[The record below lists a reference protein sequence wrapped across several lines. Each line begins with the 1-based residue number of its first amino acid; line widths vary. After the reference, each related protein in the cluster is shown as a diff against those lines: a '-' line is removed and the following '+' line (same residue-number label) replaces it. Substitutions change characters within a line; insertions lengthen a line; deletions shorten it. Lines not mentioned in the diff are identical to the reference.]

1 VVEVKVRRLIPVVFF
16 ALALAC
22 KAKQS
27 PAPPPTSAAAPP
39 AASTDTRTQATTTE
53 SAVAPEVSPVG
64 DIPDTQAFV
73 KYRSAAGG
81 YELDV
86 PEGWARTENGPAVT
100 FVNKI
105 DGVQVTVSPSSSI
118 PTIASVQANEVK
130 QIQAAGRA
138 VTVANVSEVALPGG
152 KAVLIKYTS
161 NSEPNAVT
169 NKQVRLDN
177 EAYVFSK
184 NGKAATL
191 TLWAPQ
197 GADNVDQWQRMSK
210 SFRWL

>member
-1 VVEVKVRRLIPVVFF
+1 VRRLIPVLFV

-22 KAKQS
+22 KGPQS
-27 PAPPPTSAAAPP
+27 STPTQTQAASPPAP
-39 AASTDTRTQATTTE
+39 ASTQAPVTAATATE
-53 SAVAPEVSPVG
+53 SAVAPEVSPAG

-73 KYRSAAGG
+73 KYRNTAGG

-100 FVNKI
+100 FVNKL
-105 DGVQVTVSPSSSI
+105 DGVKVTVAPAAAA
-118 PTIASVQANEVK
+118 PTAASVQANEVR

-138 VTVANVSEVALPGG
+138 VTVTNVTEVALPGG

-161 NSEPNAVT
+161 NSEPNPVT

-177 EAYVFSK
+177 EAYVLFK
-184 NGKAATL
+184 NGKTATL

-197 GADNVDQWQRMSK
+197 GADNVDQWQRMSR
-210 SFRWL
+210 SVRWL

>member
-1 VVEVKVRRLIPVVFF
+1 MRQRIPVLLLVLVF
-16 ALALAC
+16 AC
-22 KAKQS
+22 KGQQS
-27 PAPPPTSAAAPP
+27 SPPTKTQAANPP
-39 AASTDTRTQATTTE
+39 VSASTQAPATTTE

-73 KYRSAAGG
+73 KYSSAAGG

-105 DGVQVTVSPSSSI
+105 DGVKVTVAPASSA
-118 PTIASVQANEVK
+118 PTASSVQAGEAK
-130 QIQAAGRA
+130 QIQSQGRA
-138 VTVANVSEVALPGG
+138 VTVANVSEISLPGG
-152 KAVLIKYTS
+152 KAVLIKYGS
-161 NSEPNAVT
+161 NSDPNAVT

-177 EAYVFSK
+177 EAYVFFK
-184 NGKAATL
+184 NGKEAIL

>member
-1 VVEVKVRRLIPVVFF
+1 LRQRIPVLLLV
-16 ALALAC
+16 LALAC
-22 KAKQS
+22 KGQQS
-27 PAPPPTSAAAPP
+27 STATQTQAATPP
-39 AASTDTRTQATTTE
+39 ATASTASPATTTE

-73 KYRSAAGG
+73 KYRNAAGG

-86 PEGWARTENGPAVT
+86 PEGWARTENGPDVT

-105 DGVQVTVSPSSSI
+105 DGVKVTVAPASTA
-118 PTIASVQANEVK
+118 PTAASVQANELK

-138 VTVANVSEVALPGG
+138 VTVASVSEITLPGG
-152 KAVLIKYTS
+152 KAILIKYNS

-177 EAYVFSK
+177 EAYVFYK
-184 NGKAATL
+184 NGKEATL

-197 GADNVDQWQRMSK
+197 GADNVDQWQRMAK

>member
-1 VVEVKVRRLIPVVFF
+1 VRRPIPVLLL

-22 KAKQS
+22 KGPQS
-27 PAPPPTSAAAPP
+27 STPTQTQAASPPPQASTAAP
-39 AASTDTRTQATTTE
+39 ATSTE
-53 SAVAPEVSPVG
+53 SAVAPEVSPAG

-73 KYRSAAGG
+73 KYRSAPGG

-105 DGVQVTVSPSSSI
+105 DGVQATVAPSPAAPTPSS
-118 PTIASVQANEVK
+118 VQGNEVK
-130 QIQAAGRA
+130 RIQAQGRA
-138 VTVANVSEVALPGG
+138 VTVTNVSEVVLPGG

-169 NKQVRLDN
+169 NKQVRLEN
-177 EAYVFSK
+177 EAYVFFK
-184 NGKAATL
+184 NGKTATL

>member
-1 VVEVKVRRLIPVVFF
+1 MRRRIPALFL

-22 KAKQS
+22 KAKES
-27 PAPPPTSAAAPP
+27 SAPPPPQP
-39 AASTDTRTQATTTE
+39 ATPTASTDSGTTATVAQ
-53 SAVAPEVSPVG
+53 SATAPEVSPAG

-73 KYRSAAGG
+73 KYRNAAAG

-86 PEGWARTENGPAVT
+86 PEGWARTENGANVD
-100 FVNKI
+100 FVNKL
-105 DGVQVTVSPSSSI
+105 DGV
-118 PTIASVQANEVK
+118 K
-130 QIQAAGRA
+130 
-138 VTVANVSEVALPGG
+138 VTVAPASAAPTAASVRANEARQIQGTITNISEVTLSGG

-161 NSEPNAVT
+161 SSQPNAVT
-169 NKQVRLDN
+169 NKQVRLEN
-177 EAYVFSK
+177 EAYIFFK
-184 NGKAATL
+184 NGKTATL

>member
-1 VVEVKVRRLIPVVFF
+1 MRPLPILLLV
-16 ALALAC
+16 LALAC
-22 KAKQS
+22 KGNQPSS
-27 PAPPPTSAAAPP
+27 PAQPQRAATPP
-39 AASTDTRTQATTTE
+39 ASTGTEAPITASE
-53 SAVAPEVSPVG
+53 SAVAPEVSPAG

-73 KYRSAAGG
+73 KYHSAAGG

-105 DGVQVTVSPSSSI
+105 DGVQVTVAPAAAA
-118 PTIASVQANEVK
+118 PTAASVQANEAK
-130 QIQAAGRA
+130 QIQSAGRA
-138 VTVANVSEVALPGG
+138 VAVANVTEVALPNG
-152 KAVLIKYTS
+152 KAVLIKYQS
-161 NSEPNAVT
+161 NSEPNQVT
-169 NKQVRLDN
+169 NKQVRLEN
-177 EAYVFSK
+177 EAYVFFK
-184 NGKAATL
+184 NGKTATL

>member
-1 VVEVKVRRLIPVVFF
+1 VNVRRLIPILFFTLVV
-16 ALALAC
+16 AC
-22 KAKQS
+22 KAKQPS
-27 PAPPPTSAAAPP
+27 APPPASAPVQPAAA
-39 AASTDTRTQATTTE
+39 ATQAPATTTE

-73 KYRSAAGG
+73 KYSSAAGG

-105 DGVQVTVSPSSSI
+105 DGVKV
-118 PTIASVQANEVK
+118 TIAPASSAPSASSVQASEVK
-130 QIQAAGRA
+130 QIQSQGRA
-138 VTVANVSEVALPGG
+138 VTVANVSEISLPGG
-152 KAVLIKYTS
+152 KAVLIKYGS
-161 NSEPNAVT
+161 NSDPNAVT

-177 EAYVFSK
+177 EAYVFFK
-184 NGKAATL
+184 NGKEAIL

>member
-1 VVEVKVRRLIPVVFF
+1 VPV
-16 ALALAC
+16 
-22 KAKQS
+22 S
-27 PAPPPTSAAAPP
+27 
-39 AASTDTRTQATTTE
+39 TQAPATATE

-64 DIPDTQAFV
+64 DIPDTQAFI
-73 KYRSAAGG
+73 KYSSAAGG

-105 DGVQVTVSPSSSI
+105 DGVKVTVAPAASAPSAS
-118 PTIASVQANEVK
+118 SVQASEAK
-130 QIQAAGRA
+130 QIQSQGRA
-138 VTVANVSEVALPGG
+138 VTVTNVSEIALPGG
-152 KAVLIKYTS
+152 KAVLIKYGS
-161 NSEPNAVT
+161 NSDPNAVT

-177 EAYVFSK
+177 EAYVFFK
-184 NGKAATL
+184 NGKEAIL
-191 TLWAPQ
+191 TLWAPR